1 MKDLPRPVSK
11 VLENQASQG
20 YSVRRACQ
28 VPSIEDWGPKRR
40 EDARSGPGI
49 GGFSRTASRPVSE
62 FEPHPR
68 VDFLG
73 EIRDPGEHLPL
84 RIDEATS
91 PAVETGR

>member
-11 VLENQASQG
+11 VLESQAPQG

-28 VPSIEDWGPKRR
+28 VPSIEDWGRKRR

-49 GGFSRTASRPVSE
+49 GGFSKAASRPVSE
-62 FEPHPR
+62 FEAHPR

-73 EIRDPGEHLPL
+73 EIRDPGEHAPL
-84 RIDEATS
+84 RIDGPTP